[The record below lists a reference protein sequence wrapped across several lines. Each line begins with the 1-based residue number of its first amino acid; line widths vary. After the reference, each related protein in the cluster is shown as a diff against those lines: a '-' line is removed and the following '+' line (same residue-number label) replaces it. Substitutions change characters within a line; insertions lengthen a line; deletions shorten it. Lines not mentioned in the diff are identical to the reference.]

1 MKKKMTKNTKMK
13 PYTQE
18 QIAYFQAQSD
28 MGDGTIQDIQDI
40 DYIDHLL
47 GGVHNPY
54 DGVDMDVGGQ
64 IQNLK
69 AKHSNSIFYQILKT
83 DGQRVGVLVW

>member
-1 MKKKMTKNTKMK
+1 MFLSVYSNMNKERKKTMKKKMTKNTKMK

-28 MGDGTIQDIQDI
+28 MGDGTIKDVQDI

-47 GGVHNPY
+47 GGVSNPY
-54 DGVDMDVGGQ
+54 DGLSMDTSFDE
-64 IQNLK
+64 L
-69 AKHSNSIFYQILKT
+69 
-83 DGQRVGVLVW
+83 DGESDWFMD

>member
-1 MKKKMTKNTKMK
+1 MNKERKEMKKKMTKNTKMK

-54 DGVDMDVGGQ
+54 DGVDMDTSFDE
-64 IQNLK
+64 LDE
-69 AKHSNSIFYQILKT
+69 SSDWFM
-83 DGQRVGVLVW
+83 D